1 MITPKDIENKTMSP
15 EKRKSAKNDYFAFY
29 VGRPLSYILTIPFL
43 YTNISPNA
51 VSLISIIPIIIG
63 FVLMCIGTTKTM
75 LIAGWLMFF
84 LWNLLDGVDGN
95 IARYKKQFSKMG
107 SVYDAMSGY
116 IAMVLSF
123 FGWGVAAA
131 HNPGLFQSIV
141 QLPMDFYIILGAL
154 SGIFVIFPRFI
165 MHKAITTL
173 GDQGSMKTVKDAGEW
188 EKLYGSQSDADMAM
202 LSILAFWCGCDE
214 EQMDRI
220 FRTTGLMHDKW
231 DRKQAGTTYGAISIR
246 NAVNS
251 CAAVYTPVNAQD
263 IVDEE
268 FSKLDEDDYIEF
280 QPDLSKITVTLE
292 EMAPHTNARYG
303 RNEIGMGNM
312 FADYGRNTVRIALA
326 AKKLRNV
333 RTINISQLAPD
344 LGNLHQDVICTLK
357 LSSGSVCH
365 NVNASKLL

>member
-123 FGWGVAAA
+123 FVLLP
-131 HNPGLFQSIV
+131 HPIQRRILDYSKVLFS
-141 QLPMDFYIILGAL
+141 Y
-154 SGIFVIFPRFI
+154 RW
-165 MHKAITTL
+165 T
-173 GDQGSMKTVKDAGEW
+173 
-188 EKLYGSQSDADMAM
+188 
-202 LSILAFWCGCDE
+202 SIL
-214 EQMDRI
+214 
-220 FRTTGLMHDKW
+220 
-231 DRKQAGTTYGAISIR
+231 
-246 NAVNS
+246 
-251 CAAVYTPVNAQD
+251 
-263 IVDEE
+263 
-268 FSKLDEDDYIEF
+268 FSVHY
-280 QPDLSKITVTLE
+280 LE
-292 EMAPHTNARYG
+292 Y
-303 RNEIGMGNM
+303 
-312 FADYGRNTVRIALA
+312 L
-326 AKKLRNV
+326 
-333 RTINISQLAPD
+333 
-344 LGNLHQDVICTLK
+344 
-357 LSSGSVCH
+357 
-365 NVNASKLL
+365 